1 MDPDQSTVEIKSL
14 DDVVELEIPAGTQ
27 HGEVFKIAGA
37 GLPNLRSRNRG
48 DMVVIVQL
56 VVPTKL
62 DEEQRKLLEQYAEME
77 EIPVSEPGQ
86 SFWSKLRDKVIGG

>member
-1 MDPDQSTVEIKSL
+1 M
-14 DDVVELEIPAGTQ
+14 
-27 HGEVFKIAGA
+27 
-37 GLPNLRSRNRG
+37 
-48 DMVVIVQL
+48 IVQL

-77 EIPVSEPGQ
+77 EIPVSEAGQ